1 MSNQEV
7 YEFLTD
13 FKTEVKAELMAHT
26 TILDEVIRP
35 DIKGIK
41 DHLEK
46 QNGRIAKAEDA
57 IRERNIVCT
66 AVQQAK
72 ERRNNNYKWYVVTS
86 IMFLGLLVGAIKMFP
101 AKAVPARIIY
111 VPVSDSIVKI
121 KPIRLRNLNGT
132 TIDSFH
138 IDYLN
143 DYGTKINT
151 Q

>member
-1 MSNQEV
+1 MENDEL
-7 YEFLTD
+7 YNFLHE
-13 FKTEVKAELMAHT
+13 FKTEVKAELMAHA

-35 DIKGIK
+35 DIKDIK
-41 DHLEK
+41 DHLAR

-57 IRERNIVCT
+57 IRERNIVCS
-66 AVQQAK
+66 AIQQGK
-72 ERRNNNYKWYVVTS
+72 ERRNTNYKWYVVTS
-86 IMFLGLLVGAIKMFP
+86 IMFLGLLIGAMTKFPIK
-101 AKAVPARIIY
+101 AAPARIIY
-111 VPVSDSIVKI
+111 VPVSDSIVSI